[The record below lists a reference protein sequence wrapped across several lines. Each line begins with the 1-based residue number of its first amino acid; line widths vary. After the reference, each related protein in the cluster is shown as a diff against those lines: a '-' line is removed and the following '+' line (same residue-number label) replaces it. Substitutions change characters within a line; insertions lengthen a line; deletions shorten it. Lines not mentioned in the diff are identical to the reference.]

1 LNRESLPKGV
11 VFWWDERVHELVVI
25 GGGAAGF
32 YGAITAGEMGVP
44 EVLILEK
51 GAEVLTKVRISGGG
65 RCNVTHHC
73 FEPRELVE
81 NYPRGKKSL
90 IGPFHRFQVSDT
102 VEWFESRGVEL
113 KVEGDGRMFPVTDD
127 SKTIIDC
134 LTKAARETGV
144 EWRTRCGVDSIVK
157 TEAGYFEMVTST
169 GETLQAKNVL
179 VATGGIRTKQARIP
193 AEDFQ
198 HALDP
203 AVPSLFT
210 FKINDA
216 RLKDLPGVSVPNA
229 TVHAGKQVTTG
240 PVLITH
246 WGLSGPAILK
256 ASAWGARSLA
266 EVDYQFELR
275 INWSGSETEET
286 ITGIFKNERQNHGSR
301 KVLKRSLIDGVT
313 RRLWQSLCEAA
324 GIADEMT
331 WAKLTRDQ
339 EKALIGQLIEARFQV
354 LGKSINKDE
363 FVTCGGVLLKDV
375 NLKTMESKATPG
387 LYFAGEVLDIDG
399 VTGGFNF
406 QAAWTT
412 GHLAGMAISGGM

>member
-134 LTKAARETGV
+134 LTKAAREAGV
-144 EWRTRCGVDSIVK
+144 EWRTRCGVESIVK

-210 FKINDA
+210 FKINDS

-266 EVDYQFELR
+266 EIDYQFELR

-339 EKALIGQLIEARFQV
+339 EKALIGQLIEARFKV

>member
-1 LNRESLPKGV
+1 MDREILPKSS
-11 VFWWDERVHELVVI
+11 VFWWYQRVHELVVI

-134 LTKAARETGV
+134 LTKAAREAGV
-144 EWRTRCGVDSIVK
+144 EWRTRCGVESIVK
-157 TEAGYFEMVTST
+157 TEAGHFEMVTST

-193 AEDFQ
+193 AEDCQ

-210 FKINDA
+210 FKINDS

-229 TVHAGKQVTTG
+229 TVYAGKQVTTG

-286 ITGIFKNERQNHGSR
+286 ITDIFKNERQNHGSR

-313 RRLWQSLCEAA
+313 RRLWQSLCEAVE
-324 GIADEMT
+324 IIDEMT

-339 EKALIGQLIEARFQV
+339 EKALIRQLIGSRFQV

-375 NLKTMESKATPG
+375 NLKTMESKVTPA

-406 QAAWTT
+406 QAAWTM